1 MFVVF
6 LSTILYDQYA
16 VRSYKTKD
24 HYKFIDLT
32 SLLI

>member
-24 HYKFIDLT
+24 HY
-32 SLLI
+32 